1 MASSTFIYTVCH
13 GPVLK
18 YLDPGILGESPLS
31 SSIGINS
38 NFISEIK
45 NMKSKIKNLVTD
57 VYYIVGFIFFILCI

>member
-31 SSIGINS
+31 SSIGINTVVE
-38 NFISEIK
+38 ISI
-45 NMKSKIKNLVTD
+45 NLV
-57 VYYIVGFIFFILCI
+57 IVLA